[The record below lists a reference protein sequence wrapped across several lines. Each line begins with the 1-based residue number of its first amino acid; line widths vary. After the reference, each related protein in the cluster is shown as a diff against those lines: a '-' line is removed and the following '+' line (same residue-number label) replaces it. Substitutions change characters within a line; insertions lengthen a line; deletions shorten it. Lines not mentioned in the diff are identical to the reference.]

1 MASTAPAAKKSS
13 RLLTPPFRVSFP
25 QVFEKAAY
33 NNGTPRFSIVG
44 LFYPKKTSGVGAF
57 TDKDKAK
64 WAAILAALNTVS
76 IEGFKKPMKDLD
88 RGVFKLPFHK
98 GDEKSYEGYGDPEM
112 RYCTMANSKRRP
124 QILDLKGNPIGPE
137 NAEEFY
143 AGCWARASVN
153 PYWFNNIGKGLA
165 LGLGNVQK
173 LKDDKSF
180 EGFTSAEDDFG
191 DDDVSGE
198 YGSDDDF
205 DVGGEDDA
213 GGDDSDPLA

>member
-1 MASTAPAAKKSS
+1 MAQSAPAAKKSS

-33 NNGTPRFSIVG
+33 NNGTPRFSLVG
-44 LFYPKKTSGVGAF
+44 LFFPAAF
-57 TDKDKAK
+57 TDKDKIK
-64 WAAILAALNTVS
+64 WKAILEALNSVS

-88 RGVFKLPFHK
+88 RGIYKLPFHK
-98 GDEKSYEGYGDPEM
+98 GDEKSYEGYGDAAM

-124 QILDLKGNPIGPE
+124 QILDVKGNVISSE
-137 NAEEFY
+137 NSEEFY

-173 LKDDKSF
+173 LKDDQSF

-191 DDDVSGE
+191 EDDVSGE
-198 YGSDDDF
+198 YGDSDEDF
-205 DVGGEDDA
+205 GV
-213 GGDDSDPLA
+213 GGDDGDESDPTA